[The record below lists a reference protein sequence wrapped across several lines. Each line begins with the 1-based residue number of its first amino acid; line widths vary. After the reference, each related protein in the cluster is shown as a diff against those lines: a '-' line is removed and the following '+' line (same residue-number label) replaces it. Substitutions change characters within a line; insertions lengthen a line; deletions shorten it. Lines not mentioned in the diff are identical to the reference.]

1 MSRVVSLLPR
11 IQRDA
16 GNAAMTRI
24 WKFTAAAAA
33 LLGIALSSQAIAQE
47 KRAEVIHF
55 LTATSES
62 AAIGEFAKAF
72 KERGGTWVDSAVAG
86 GATAKTLA
94 INRIMGGTPPAA
106 AMFN

>member
-1 MSRVVSLLPR
+1 MRRSRPLTIGSFAMATVASLMAIAFYSP
-11 IQRDA
+11 
-16 GNAAMTRI
+16 AA
-24 WKFTAAAAA
+24 
-33 LLGIALSSQAIAQE
+33 AQE
-47 KRAEVIHF
+47 KKAEVIHF

-106 AMFN
+106 AMPKA